1 MNEDTIKGNLKQV
14 SGKIKEKWGKLTDDE
29 VVQAEGNNEYLIG
42 RLQEHYGL
50 ARDKIETQL
59 KDLGLL

>member
-14 SGKIKEKWGKLTDDE
+14 SGKIKQKWGKLTDDE

-50 ARDKIETQL
+50 ARDKIEAQL